1 MKTVVFFDIL
11 IQNSMRGKEVTG
23 ERNERRDLAKGRTTY
38 GNPVILHQVIRW
50 TASERRIVGVSTHE
64 NVAVWL

>member
-1 MKTVVFFDIL
+1 
-11 IQNSMRGKEVTG
+11 MRGKEVTG

-38 GNPVILHQVIRW
+38 GNPVILHQVIRR
-50 TASERRIVGVSTHE
+50 TASERRIVDVSTHE